1 MKKKSNLTFR
11 EDIQESTD
19 KLQSYGI
26 TKLYAYYL
34 LYLDKL
40 EKHLQREFDDNE
52 KQKLFDII
60 KEQTLVDDI
69 INKICEISEEW

>member
-1 MKKKSNLTFR
+1 MKKKPNLTFR

-26 TKLYAYYL
+26 TKLYAYYF

-60 KEQTLVDDI
+60 KEQTSVDDI